1 MDSSIFFEEKPF
13 SLWSITHG
21 APILIYFLFA
31 TTIVW
36 YAKNKLTKPAQ
47 KKVLIYL
54 SLLPL
59 AALVIQNLIKIN
71 QGVFTI
77 QDDLPL
83 HICRILALFAPLVY
97 WKDNKF
103 WTGVFYFWILV
114 GTFNAVIA
122 ADIRHD
128 FPHYNYFSYFILHIG
143 LIPLPIYHCYILGR
157 RIVKRD
163 LWNAYWTANVF
174 LILTMII
181 NFSIQSNYMFT
192 RHKPIVASLMD
203 HLGPWP
209 WYLVVLQF
217 LGLALFF
224 VVYLPFYFKE
234 K

>member
-1 MDSSIFFEEKPF
+1 LVYNSWGTYPD
-13 SLWSITHG
+13 
-21 APILIYFLFA
+21 IL
-31 TTIVW
+31 
-36 YAKNKLTKPAQ
+36 KPAQ

-203 HLGPWP
+203 HQTENLEP
-209 WYLVVLQF
+209 
-217 LGLALFF
+217 
-224 VVYLPFYFKE
+224 
-234 K
+234 